1 MNDFKKTEDLY
12 GLNLFQKREIAL
24 LRGQNARVWDESGKE
39 YIDCTSGHG
48 VASIG
53 HANQKIVDALTDQ
66 AARII
71 TCTGS
76 FYNDKR
82 AALMEKLVSISPP
95 HLKRVFL
102 CNSGTESLE
111 AALKFARI
119 STGKTDFICAMRSFH
134 GRTMGALSATYNPKY
149 RDDFKPL
156 VPGFHFVPFNNF
168 EKLQEKVTE
177 KTAGVLLEV
186 VQGEGGVYPA
196 DEAYLKQVEALCRKK
211 RIIFIIDEV
220 QTGFART
227 GRLFA
232 CNHFDLQPDI
242 LCLSKAIAGGFPL
255 GAVLCSG
262 AIEVPMGKHGT
273 TFGGNPLACAAAL
286 AAIEFILEND
296 LSAEAEKKGR
306 YFMEKMNGYT
316 LPRIREIR
324 QIGLMIGIEIREKG
338 QVFINRLQDEG
349 ILVLP
354 AGATVI
360 RLLPPLTIGYE
371 ELDIVTDK
379 LAKVLSE

>member
-1 MNDFKKTEDLY
+1 MNDFKKTEDNY

-24 LRGQNARVWDESGKE
+24 LRGKDARVWDESGKE

-53 HANQKIVDALTDQ
+53 HANQKIVDALADQ

-82 AALMEKLVSISPP
+82 AALMEKLVSISPQN
-95 HLKRVFL
+95 LKRVFL
-102 CNSGTESLE
+102 CNSGTESIE

-149 RDDFKPL
+149 REDFKPL

-168 EKLQEKVTE
+168 EKLQEKVN
-177 KTAGVLLEV
+177 KNTAGILLEI

-196 DEAYLKQVEALCRKK
+196 DEMYLKQVEALCRKLK
-211 RIIFIIDEV
+211 IMFIIDEV

-255 GAVLCSG
+255 GAALCSE
-262 AIEVPMGKHGT
+262 AIEVSLGKHGT
-273 TFGGNPLACAAAL
+273 TFGGNPLACAASL
-286 AAIEFILEND
+286 AAIDFILEND
-296 LSAEAEKKGR
+296 LAGEAKKKGQ
-306 YFMEKMNGYT
+306 YFIEKMGRHS

-324 QIGLMIGIEIREKG
+324 QIGLMIGIELREKG

-349 ILVLP
+349 VLVLP

-360 RLLPPLTIGYE
+360 RLLPPLIISYE
-371 ELDIVTDK
+371 ELDIVIDK
-379 LAKVLSE
+379 LTNVLSE